1 MKDDKKVPQ
10 LRFPEFT
17 DAWKQRKLSESA
29 KFSKGNGYS
38 KSDVTTKGIPLVLY
52 GRLYTNYETVISNI
66 DTYSELKKDGSVVS
80 KGGEILVPASGETAE
95 DISRA
100 SVIKDS
106 GVLIGGD
113 LNIIY
118 PSNDIIPSFL
128 ALTITNGNI
137 HKEMTKLAQ
146 GKTVVHLH
154 NSDLSKIRFYA
165 PTYNEQIRIT
175 EIFSNIDSNITLQQ
189 RKLNSLQKLKKGL
202 LQKMFPKK
210 GENIPEIRFPEFSDA
225 WKQRK
230 LREVVKE
237 FYNGK
242 TPYRQNKAYWGG
254 NVNWLTSGDL
264 NRDVVTNTIEKIT
277 EEGQKAS
284 RLRII
289 PKGTLVIAIMGL
301 EAAGTRGNCGI
312 LGIDTTINQACM
324 ALIANESIATKDF
337 LFQWYKA
344 FGNRLALKFTQGTKQ
359 QNYNE
364 ELLGNLDISYPSL
377 KEQQQIGAF
386 FTKLDNTITLQQ
398 RKLESLQKL
407 KKGLLQQ
414 MFI

>member
-1 MKDDKKVPQ
+1 MKEDKTVPQ

-17 DAWKQRKLSESA
+17 DAWKQRKLCE
-29 KFSKGNGYS
+29 FVNFYS
-38 KSDVTTKGIPLVLY
+38 GLTYKPEDVNQIGTFVL
-52 GRLYTNYETVISNI
+52 RSSNV
-66 DTYSELKKDGSVVS
+66 KN
-80 KGGEILVPASGETAE
+80 GEILDADNVYVNE
-95 DISRA
+95 DIAKSEKVQLGDIIVVVRNGSR
-100 SVIKDS
+100 D
-106 GVLIGGD
+106 LIGKHATVKRSMPNTVIGAFMTGIRAKEYSFVNALLD
-113 LNIIY
+113 TNQFEKEINKNLGATINQITGY
-118 PSNDIIPSFL
+118 MFSNMSFTIPSEEEQ
-128 ALTITNGNI
+128 
-137 HKEMTKLAQ
+137 HKIGSFFTQLDN
-146 GKTVVHLH
+146 T
-154 NSDLSKIRFYA
+154 
-165 PTYNEQIRIT
+165 
-175 EIFSNIDSNITLQQ
+175 ITLQQ

-202 LQKMFPKK
+202 LQKMFPKN

-237 FYNGK
+237 FYNGQ

-289 PKGTLVIAIMGL
+289 PKETLVIAIMGL

-386 FTKLDNTITLQQ
+386 FTQLDNTITLQQ

>member
-1 MKDDKKVPQ
+1 MKEDKTVPQ

-17 DAWKQRKLSESA
+17 DAWKQRELNEIADTIDTGKSI
-29 KFSKGNGYS
+29 FSK
-38 KSDVTTKGIPLVLY
+38 
-52 GRLYTNYETVISNI
+52 SNI
-66 DTYSELKKDGSVVS
+66 GKFKILGSTGVIGFDEDYDYEGSFLLTARVGANAGNLYRSSGKVKITDNTVFIKSKFIDYLFYSLEKFNLKRLSFGTGQPLIKSSELKK
-80 KGGEILVPASGETAE
+80 
-95 DISRA
+95 
-100 SVIKDS
+100 
-106 GVLIGGD
+106 
-113 LNIIY
+113 LNISVPCDENEITK
-118 PSNDIIPSFL
+118 IEHFFI
-128 ALTITNGNI
+128 TIDRT
-137 HKEMTKLAQ
+137 
-146 GKTVVHLH
+146 
-154 NSDLSKIRFYA
+154 
-165 PTYNEQIRIT
+165 
-175 EIFSNIDSNITLQQ
+175 ITLQQ

-210 GENIPEIRFPEFSDA
+210 GENIPEIRFPKFSDA

-237 FYNGK
+237 FYNGQ

-289 PKGTLVIAIMGL
+289 PKETLVIAIMGL

-386 FTKLDNTITLQQ
+386 FTQLDNTITLQQ

>member
-1 MKDDKKVPQ
+1 MKEDKTVPQ

-17 DAWKQRKLSESA
+17 
-29 KFSKGNGYS
+29 
-38 KSDVTTKGIPLVLY
+38 
-52 GRLYTNYETVISNI
+52 
-66 DTYSELKKDGSVVS
+66 
-80 KGGEILVPASGETAE
+80 
-95 DISRA
+95 
-100 SVIKDS
+100 
-106 GVLIGGD
+106 
-113 LNIIY
+113 
-118 PSNDIIPSFL
+118 
-128 ALTITNGNI
+128 
-137 HKEMTKLAQ
+137 
-146 GKTVVHLH
+146 
-154 NSDLSKIRFYA
+154 
-165 PTYNEQIRIT
+165 
-175 EIFSNIDSNITLQQ
+175 
-189 RKLNSLQKLKKGL
+189 
-202 LQKMFPKK
+202 
-210 GENIPEIRFPEFSDA
+210 DA

-386 FTKLDNTITLQQ
+386 FTQLDNTITLQQRKLNSLQKLKKGLLQKMFPKKGENIPEIRFPEFSDAWKQRKFSEVFEEYSEKKHPELPALTIIQGKGTILRDASDRNLLYDKANLASYKLVRKDDFIVHLRTFEGGLEKANSDGIVSPAYHIFHGKNTDTRFFYPFFRSKYFIDALLKPHVYGIRDGKSIDIEGMKTISFLVPSFEEQNKIGKFVETLDNTITLQQ

>member
-1 MKDDKKVPQ
+1 MKEDKTVPQ

-17 DAWKQRKLSESA
+17 DAWKQRKL
-29 KFSKGNGYS
+29 
-38 KSDVTTKGIPLVLY
+38 
-52 GRLYTNYETVISNI
+52 
-66 DTYSELKKDGSVVS
+66 
-80 KGGEILVPASGETAE
+80 
-95 DISRA
+95 
-100 SVIKDS
+100 
-106 GVLIGGD
+106 
-113 LNIIY
+113 
-118 PSNDIIPSFL
+118 
-128 ALTITNGNI
+128 
-137 HKEMTKLAQ
+137 
-146 GKTVVHLH
+146 
-154 NSDLSKIRFYA
+154 
-165 PTYNEQIRIT
+165 
-175 EIFSNIDSNITLQQ
+175 
-189 RKLNSLQKLKKGL
+189 
-202 LQKMFPKK
+202 
-210 GENIPEIRFPEFSDA
+210 
-225 WKQRK
+225 
-230 LREVVKE
+230 REVVKE
-237 FYNGK
+237 FYNGQ

-289 PKGTLVIAIMGL
+289 PKETLVIAIMGL

-386 FTKLDNTITLQQ
+386 FTQLDNTITLQQRKLNSLQKLKKGLLQKMFPKKGENIPEIRFPKFSDAWKQRKFSEVFEEYSEKKHPELPALTIIQGKGTILRDASDRNLLYDKANLASYKLVRKDDFIVHLRTFEGGLEKANSDGIVSPAYHIFHGKNTDTRFFYPFFRSKYFIDALLKPHVYGIRDGKSIDIEGMKTISFLVPSFEEQNKIGKFVETLDNTITLQQ

>member
-1 MKDDKKVPQ
+1 MKEDKTVPQ

-17 DAWKQRKLSESA
+17 DAWKQRELNEIADTIDTGKSI
-29 KFSKGNGYS
+29 FSK
-38 KSDVTTKGIPLVLY
+38 
-52 GRLYTNYETVISNI
+52 SNI
-66 DTYSELKKDGSVVS
+66 GKFKILGSTGVIGFDEDYDYEGSFLLTARVGANAGNLYRSSGKVKITDNTVFIKSKFIDYLFYSLEKFNLKRLSFGTGQPLIKSSELKK
-80 KGGEILVPASGETAE
+80 
-95 DISRA
+95 
-100 SVIKDS
+100 
-106 GVLIGGD
+106 
-113 LNIIY
+113 LNISVPCDENEITK
-118 PSNDIIPSFL
+118 IEHFFI
-128 ALTITNGNI
+128 TIDRT
-137 HKEMTKLAQ
+137 
-146 GKTVVHLH
+146 
-154 NSDLSKIRFYA
+154 
-165 PTYNEQIRIT
+165 
-175 EIFSNIDSNITLQQ
+175 ITLQQ

-202 LQKMFPKK
+202 LQKMFPKN

-237 FYNGK
+237 FYNGQ

-289 PKGTLVIAIMGL
+289 PKETLVIAIMGL

-386 FTKLDNTITLQQ
+386 FTQLDNTITLQQ